1 MPGNFCHSVTG
12 SDASKPAILTC
23 DNICERA
30 LKRCFSPLRR
40 RGQYLAKLDPASHC
54 KHFQECRRSRGWSQ
68 PLTYNGR
75 ASLSTTKG
83 RVTKATKGRATG
95 VLTTNRVTTLPL
107 ALPRR
112 NNVQRL
118 HRLNPLIT
126 YNSSAPVSRESGRL
140 ALSASYP

>member
-75 ASLSTTKG
+75 ASLSTTKTTKR

-95 VLTTNRVTTLPL
+95 VLTTNRHNFTFGSAAKEQRAKTSQTQSF
-107 ALPRR
+107 
-112 NNVQRL
+112 NN
-118 HRLNPLIT
+118 LIGGRM
-126 YNSSAPVSRESGRL
+126 VSNAMSV
-140 ALSASYP
+140 